1 VPRPLASTAPAIVG
15 RSPALR
21 AAIEAA
27 RRVAPTTASVLIRG
41 ESGTGKELFARL
53 VHAQSGRPGPFV
65 AVNCAALPEA
75 ILESVLFG
83 HRRGAFTGAT
93 ERSPGLILSADGGTL
108 FLDEVGELPPA
119 VQAKLLRV
127 LQERRVLPVGDSR
140 ERPVDL
146 RVVAA
151 SHKGLGEL
159 VAQGAFREDLF
170 FRLARFELHLPPL
183 RERGRD
189 VVLIARHLL
198 RQGVEGLAP
207 KGLARTAEAVLVGQR
222 WSGNV
227 RELENVLFRAA
238 LHARGP
244 SVTARDLCD
253 AMGLESVSKP
263 TAPVSSRVVELVQNS
278 GGAGSRELAEALA
291 VPVST
296 LKRLL
301 KALVE
306 AGDLVAVG
314 QGKATRYHLPTAGEV
329 RQDPREAKAL
339 ALVDAHGR
347 VTRAQLAEVA
357 GVSTRTAGRVLS
369 GLVGAGVLR
378 PDGRKGNAAGYV
390 RGLRVAA

>member
-1 VPRPLASTAPAIVG
+1 LPRRIAINGFGLIG
-15 RSPALR
+15 RSPVLQ
-21 AAIEAA
+21 AAVQVAQ
-27 RRVAPTTASVLIRG
+27 RVAPTTASVLVRG

-53 VHAQSGRPGPFV
+53 IHAESGRPGPFV

-93 ERSPGLILSADGGTL
+93 ERSAGLVVSADGGTL
-108 FLDEVGELPPA
+108 FLDEVGELPPT

-127 LQERRVLPVGDSR
+127 LQERRVLPVGESR

-151 SHKGLGEL
+151 SHKGLADL

-170 FRLARFELHLPPL
+170 FRLARFELELPPL

-198 RQGVEGLAP
+198 GLGIEGLP
-207 KGLARTAEAVLVGQR
+207 PRGLARSAEAILVGQR

-244 SVTARDLCD
+244 SVTAR
-253 AMGLESVSKP
+253 GLRQALGVDE
-263 TAPVSSRVVELVQNS
+263 APVPEAPLAVRVLDLVRAS
-278 GGAGSRELAEALA
+278 DGTRSRELAEALGVA
-291 VPVST
+291 LST

-301 KALVE
+301 RALVE
-306 AGDLVAVG
+306 AGDVVARG
-314 QGKATRYHLPTAGEV
+314 KGKATRYHLPTVEEGCH
-329 RQDPREAKAL
+329 DPRERAAL
-339 ALVDAHGR
+339 ALVDEHRR

-357 GVSTRTAGRVLS
+357 GVSTRTAGRVLA
-369 GLVGAGVLR
+369 GLVSAGVLR